1 MHFLY
6 QNEKCRFKQADIGAT
21 MSRYRKIWWR
31 SEAHLQIAVATVG
44 PVSVAI
50 DASHGSFQVSS
61 CVHVEFRQWHNRPR
75 GNDILRN
82 GGVLHSLFFI

>member
-1 MHFLY
+1 MTANYCRIFLY

-50 DASHGSFQVSS
+50 DASRGSFQASS
-61 CVHVEFRQWHNRPR
+61 SVHVEF
-75 GNDILRN
+75 
-82 GGVLHSLFFI
+82 